1 MRLSTFSIVACDLE
15 AREWGVAVQSKFL
28 AVGPVVPWAEAEV
41 GVIATQSHANTSFGA
56 QGLRLLR
63 SGLSAQEVLRRLIE
77 ADKDREKRQVG
88 IVDSNGRAA
97 AFTGEECFPWA
108 GHHVGQQYA
117 CQGNILAGGE
127 VVRGMSKA
135 FESTKGALAE
145 RPLASLHAGQAA
157 GGDRR
162 GQQSA
167 SLHVV
172 KVQGGYGGY
181 TDRFVDLRVDDHTR
195 PIEELER
202 IFHLQQLYFGETR
215 ETIQLKMGD
224 IKEIQ
229 AMLLDF
235 KLYSGAISGELDQ
248 PTRDALQ
255 NFHNIENLE
264 MRWQGEPGQIDI
276 KVLHF
281 MREKHR
287 TEQK

>member
-15 AREWGVAVQSKFL
+15 AHEWGVAVQSKFL

-41 GVIATQSHANTSFGA
+41 GAIATQSYANTSFGP
-56 QGLRLLR
+56 QGLALLR
-63 SGLSAQEVLRRLIE
+63 SGLSAQEALNRLIE
-77 ADKDREKRQVG
+77 ADEGREKRQVG
-88 IVDSNGRAA
+88 VVDAKGRTA
-97 AFTGEECFPWA
+97 AFTGKECFPWA
-108 GHHVGQQYA
+108 GHHVGQYYT
-117 CQGNILAGGE
+117 CQGNILASEE

-145 RPLASLHAGQAA
+145 RLLSSLHAGQAA

-172 KVQGGYGGY
+172 KVKGGYGGY
-181 TDRFVDLRVDDHTR
+181 TDRLIDLRVDDHAK

-202 IFHLQQLYFGETR
+202 IFHLHQLYFGETR
-215 ETIQLKMGD
+215 EIAKLNKSD

-229 AMLLDF
+229 TMLRDF
-235 KLYSGAISGELDQ
+235 KLYSGGISGELDEA
-248 PTRDALQ
+248 TRGALQ

-264 MRWQGEPGQIDI
+264 MRWQEEPGQIDA
-276 KVLHF
+276 KVLRF
-281 MREKHR
+281 MKEKHR
-287 TEQK
+287 TSQK